1 MSAIAFPLVELLGIQ
16 DAAALLREAV
26 SRRAVDRT
34 QTKYRTKLR
43 RVLWRMW
50 RQQRNTVTNSWLP
63 LMQARG
69 ILREASTGVDGLI
82 QLLAGLL
89 AVDESSWGDELAAV
103 LTEVVMIAARDAIAD
118 LRLGASFDIPTAR
131 IEREIRQHAGQLV
144 SGLNLTTRE
153 ELRSILERA
162 VAERMTYAQA
172 ARLLRNRFTEF
183 GALVPLHH
191 IHDRAELIAVTE
203 IGQAYVRGQQQIGNA
218 LQAAGVSMEKAWLTA
233 QDERVE
239 PECESNGAAGWI
251 PWDESFPSGHDAP
264 LAHPGCRCALQMER
278 SAE

>member
-50 RQQRNTVTNSWLP
+50 RQQRNTVEQSWLP
-63 LMQARG
+63 LVQARG
-69 ILREASTGVDGLI
+69 ILREASGVDGLM

-89 AVDESSWGDELAAV
+89 AVDEASWGEELAAV
-103 LTEVVMIAARDAIAD
+103 LADVMMVAAQAAIAD
-118 LRLGASFDIPTAR
+118 LKFSFELSTER

-172 ARLLRNRFTEF
+172 AKLLRNRFREF

-203 IGQAYVRGQQQIGNA
+203 IGQAYVRGQQQVGNA
-218 LQAAGVSMEKAWLTA
+218 LVAAGVPMDKAWLTA
-233 QDERVE
+233 EDDRVE
-239 PECESNGAAGWI
+239 PECEGNGGAGWI

-264 LAHPGCRCALQMER
+264 LAHPGCRCALQMQR